1 MGNAMSLRKKIRNRL
16 YSSVYPG
23 LITGAIRLI
32 TATLR
37 IERVGTEPI
46 EEYRRSNRRILFAF
60 WHGRHFLMIPCLSA
74 PNISVLTSTSRD
86 GRLLADV
93 LRNFGYDTIPGSS
106 HKSPVRALLACI
118 NRMREGRDVVFAVD
132 GPTGPIHVVKPGAV
146 FVAAKSGASIIPVVF
161 SCKPCA
167 VFHSWDRFML
177 PLPFGKA
184 VLLGG
189 KPIEPPSDGS
199 ESAIQAACR
208 TLEDTLNS
216 LRDEADR
223 RVGHI
228 PRPD

>member
-1 MGNAMSLRKKIRNRL
+1 MSFKKKIRNWL
-16 YSSVYPG
+16 YTHVYPG

-37 IERVGTEPI
+37 IERVGIEPI
-46 EEYRRSNRRILFAF
+46 DEYRCSNRRILFAF
-60 WHGRHFLMIPCLSA
+60 WHGRHFLMIPCLYS
-74 PNISVLTSTSRD
+74 PNVSVLTSTSRD

-93 LRNFGYDTIPGSS
+93 LRNFGYDSIPGSS
-106 HKSPVRALLACI
+106 HKSPVRALLACV
-118 NRMREGRDVVFAVD
+118 NRIREGKDVVFAVD
-132 GPTGPIHVVKPGAV
+132 GPTGPIHKVKPGAV

-167 VFHSWDRFML
+167 VFNSWDKFML

-189 KPIEPPSDGS
+189 PPIPPPQKSDG
-199 ESAIQAACR
+199 ESIELIRR

-216 LRDEADR
+216 LLAEADR
-223 RVGHI
+223 RVGM
-228 PRPD
+228 RKDQD